1 MSRGVDFFT
10 WSLSMTVRWRG
21 FHDRVVWLWTWHI
34 YITPSAKHHGAT
46 DKTDQGL
53 QKHKCKETF
62 PLWHVCSIL
71 FSNKEMLSLNNN
83 WSTHHSIFQE
93 VQHNLVTSK
102 ELHRSSQHCGVTI
115 HRNLVAVFK
124 DHLRSLLWE
133 GGFAVLAFFDVD
145 QGIWNCGLQLDLLS
159 LSVTEYLFWFLKKVH
174 ELDRTA
180 ERHVSYKGRSET
192 NCRVWY
198 KDRVTRILPTQTRK
212 KNQIKC
218 LHVFVR
224 SKLLC
229 LCRRPRYLQ
238 WKMIKF
244 PWFIE
249 IDMFQNRN
257 DAWLCDC
264 QKRNKNGLAW
274 HIQSSGYSVGHL
286 SGYQAGKTSWKS
298 PRARLG
304 PRKFVIFVFLKI

>member
-1 MSRGVDFFT
+1 MKGPIICLHLKHPWHFTVRTLSKSNRFRTRKLQNNNISPASILKFSRSKMIGFWQSSHSEMSRGVDFFT

-83 WSTHHSIFQE
+83 WSTYHSIFQE

-133 GGFAVLAFFDVD
+133 GSFAVLAFSDVD

-180 ERHVSYKGRSET
+180 ERHFFLQGKKWNKLQVRLGVMLGSRY
-192 NCRVWY
+192 
-198 KDRVTRILPTQTRK
+198 TQNEEEKSDQMLTRK
-212 KNQIKC
+212 C
-218 LHVFVR
+218 LR
-224 SKLLC
+224 
-229 LCRRPRYLQ
+229 Q
-238 WKMIKF
+238 
-244 PWFIE
+244 E
-249 IDMFQNRN
+249 
-257 DAWLCDC
+257 
-264 QKRNKNGLAW
+264 
-274 HIQSSGYSVGHL
+274 
-286 SGYQAGKTSWKS
+286 
-298 PRARLG
+298 
-304 PRKFVIFVFLKI
+304 